1 MLYADDA
8 GIVSKSPE
16 GPAKIMTVLVTV
28 FRATGLTVSE
38 KKIETDHAAADTEP
52 GIPDLTA
59 RHRSSEREA

>member
-1 MLYADDA
+1 
-8 GIVSKSPE
+8 
-16 GPAKIMTVLVTV
+16 MTVLVTV